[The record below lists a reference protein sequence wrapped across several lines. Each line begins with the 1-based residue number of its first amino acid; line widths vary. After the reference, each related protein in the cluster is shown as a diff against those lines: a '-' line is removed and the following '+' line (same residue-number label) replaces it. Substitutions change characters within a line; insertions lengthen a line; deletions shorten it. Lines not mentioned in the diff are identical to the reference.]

1 MELRISGTPG
11 ECRGIVQI
19 LREAVPSDSIQRVSR
34 FYANKRP
41 GEPKDQG
48 RVYVTLEIKEA

>member
-1 MELRISGTPG
+1 MEVRLSGTPG
-11 ECRGIVQI
+11 ECRSAVQ
-19 LREAVPSDSIQRVSR
+19 LLQSSIPERIIRISP

-48 RVYVTLEIKEA
+48 RVYITLELPEA